1 VPAPYRVLAVE
12 DDTDAMTLMRLVLRA
27 LPLEITHVM
36 TGAAARAHLE
46 SETPDLLLLDLN
58 LPDMRGWDL
67 LEHFKGDERLRH
79 MRVIVLTSH
88 AEPVHR
94 LIGMLQP
101 IRAYL
106 NKPVT
111 AERLRQHVREALSLP

>member
-1 VPAPYRVLAVE
+1 
-12 DDTDAMTLMRLVLRA
+12 MTLMRVVLHA

-36 TGAAARAHLE
+36 TGAEARAHLA

-58 LPDMRGWDL
+58 LPDMRGWDV
-67 LEHFKGDERLRH
+67 LEHFKGDERLWH

-106 NKPVT
+106 HKPVS
-111 AERLRQHVREALSLP
+111 AERLRHQVREALSLS

>member
-1 VPAPYRVLAVE
+1 
-12 DDTDAMTLMRLVLRA
+12 MRLVLNT

-36 TGAAARAHLE
+36 TGEAARAHLA
-46 SETPDLLLLDLN
+46 SEAPDLLLLDLN
-58 LPDMRGWDL
+58 LPDMRGWEL
-67 LEHFKGDERLRH
+67 LEQFKGDERLRH
-79 MRVIVLTSH
+79 MGVIVLTSH

-106 NKPVT
+106 NKPVS
-111 AERLRQHVREALSLP
+111 AERLRQQVREALRLP

>member
-1 VPAPYRVLAVE
+1 VAAVYRVLAVE
-12 DDTDAMTLMRLVLRA
+12 DDADAMTIMRLVLQA
-27 LPLEITHVM
+27 LPLEITHVT
-36 TGAAARAHLE
+36 TGAAARAHLA

-58 LPDMRGWDL
+58 LPDMRGWEL
-67 LEHFKGDERLRH
+67 LEQFKSDARLRH
-79 MRVIVLTSH
+79 MGVIVLTAH

-106 NKPVT
+106 NKPVS